1 MLSGGL
7 GDWMGVGREGEL
19 PHVMGLSIM
28 HAVSYQDDRLHYITL
43 KRAFES
49 SKLRSTHTITIDD
62 NLLLHNLKMFVLCM
76 SDKARRLMGQ
86 GILPLTNNCV
96 QYILTGNEQ

>member
-43 KRAFES
+43 KSEEGLRIIEA
-49 SKLRSTHTITIDD
+49 SKHS
-62 NLLLHNLKMFVLCM
+62 HN
-76 SDKARRLMGQ
+76 
-86 GILPLTNNCV
+86 
-96 QYILTGNEQ
+96 